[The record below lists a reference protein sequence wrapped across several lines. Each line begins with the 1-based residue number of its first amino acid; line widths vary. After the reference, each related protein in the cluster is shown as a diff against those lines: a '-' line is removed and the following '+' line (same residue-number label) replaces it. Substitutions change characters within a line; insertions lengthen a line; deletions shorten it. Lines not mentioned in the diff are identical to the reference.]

1 MFSRIL
7 VPVDVSDHNAPAI
20 ETVGELLGMSNGSVL
35 LLHVIEEIE
44 AVPTE
49 ESEEFYGEFRQR
61 AEAVLADLGAQLEK
75 RGVQAETQIRMGR
88 RGLEIAK
95 CAEEERCDL
104 VVLRS
109 HTLDPEHPM
118 RGIGSVSHQVS
129 LAARCAV
136 LLIR

>member
-7 VPVDVSDHNAPAI
+7 VPVDVSDHNGPAI
-20 ETVGELLGMSNGSVL
+20 EITGQLLGASSGSAL

-44 AVPTE
+44 DVPNE
-49 ESEEFYGEFRQR
+49 ESELFYGEFRQR
-61 AEAVLADLGAQLEK
+61 AEAVLADLGAEFEK
-75 RGVQAETQIRMGR
+75 LGVPAETQIRMGR
-88 RGLEIAK
+88 RGSEIVR

-109 HTLDPEHPM
+109 HILDPEHPM

-129 LAARCAV
+129 LAAGCAV